1 MYVLSWVE
9 DTIWLEAH
17 AFNRCAPQE
26 GVTQRY
32 WFLSSFI
39 GIDENDAPAG
49 STAIDFDVIP
59 NPNNGKMQLNLE
71 HLTGKV
77 GIKVYDMKG
86 TLIDQFETYNNGSGT
101 YDYNM
106 KVKSDGIYFFVATN
120 KEGTIAK
127 KVVIQK

>member
-1 MYVLSWVE
+1 
-9 DTIWLEAH
+9 LE
-17 AFNRCAPQE
+17 
-26 GVTQRY
+26 T
-32 WFLSSFI
+32 
-39 GIDENDAPAG
+39 
-49 STAIDFDVIP
+49 IDFDVIP